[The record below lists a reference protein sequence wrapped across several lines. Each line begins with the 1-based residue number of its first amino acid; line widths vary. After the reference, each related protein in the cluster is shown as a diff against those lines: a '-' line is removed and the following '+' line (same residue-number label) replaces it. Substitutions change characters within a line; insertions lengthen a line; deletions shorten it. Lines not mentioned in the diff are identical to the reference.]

1 MKDPTQFADFREAWP
16 DVNGDLL
23 RVTTTYKFDRE
34 QYIKNL
40 IDTRRVLDAN
50 GIPCLL
56 AFGTLLGAIRDGGP
70 CDGDQDVDLLTTG
83 DHEPKLVK
91 LFLEHDAMSG
101 GFRDA
106 GFQIIRVS
114 NNILTVARDGPLGPS
129 YVDVYIFRK
138 VPGAGGNDI
147 YSCAG
152 SYTIDAWRIENP
164 WTMPLHGLVWNIPG
178 QPEGYLARV
187 YPNWRVPQNYHART

>member
-1 MKDPTQFADFREAWP
+1 MKFIECRSGWP
-16 DVNGDLL
+16 DIYGDLAE
-23 RVTTTYKFDRE
+23 VVKNWKYDRQ
-34 QYIKNL
+34 QYISNL
-40 IDTRRVLDAN
+40 IDVRHVLEAN
-50 GIPCLL
+50 GIPFQL

-70 CDGDQDVDLLTTG
+70 CEGDQDVDVMTTEE
-83 DHEPKLVK
+83 HEPKLVK

-114 NNILTVARDGPLGPS
+114 NNMLTVARDGPLGPS

-138 VPGAGGNDI
+138 QAGAGGNDI